1 MDLLFIIKK
10 LVAGWSSPL
19 PLSLLM
25 IGIGLVCLLRQRQR
39 SALVLIGGGWLT
51 LMLLSLPPIA
61 DWWLAPRESAI
72 TIGAPSNQPVAAIV
86 VLGCGFETIAGAP
99 ASSWLSRCAARRV
112 MQGFIEWRRQPDA
125 LMVFTGGTGYW
136 PTVAEAMAAVA
147 LELGVPANRVK
158 TVTNAPDTSAEA
170 AAVADLID
178 GPVLLVTSASHMP
191 RALNYFQAA
200 GVKALPKPADHLAAP
215 DFERSWYGY
224 SPKAEQLVKAE
235 RAWYETL
242 GLLWQRLGGS

>member
-19 PLSLLM
+19 PLSLLL
-25 IGIGLVCLLRQRQR
+25 IGIGLVCLLRQHQR
-39 SALVLIGGGWLT
+39 SALLLIGGGWLA
-51 LMLLSLPPIA
+51 LLLLSLPPIA
-61 DWWLAPRESAI
+61 DGWLAPRESAI
-72 TIGAPSNQPVAAIV
+72 VIDAPGNQPIEAIV
-86 VLGCGFETIAGAP
+86 VLGCGFEVIAEAP
-99 ASSWLSRCAARRV
+99 ASSSLSRCAARR
-112 MQGFIEWRRQPDA
+112 MIQGIIEWRSQPET
-125 LMVFTGGTGYW
+125 LMVFTGGDGHG
-136 PTVAEAMAAVA
+136 PTVAEGMAAVA
-147 LELGVPANRVK
+147 LQLGVPAERIK
-158 TVTNAPDTSAEA
+158 TLTNAPDTSAEA
-170 AAVADLID
+170 AAVAQLID

-200 GVKALPKPADHLAAP
+200 GVQALPKPADHLAAP